1 MFLFLSFQVP
11 LLVVISL
18 LRTIIMGHDGTNV
31 FKNQNGFSLYGCEI
45 IRVIKAL
52 FKNKITYDVQ
62 SR

>member
-1 MFLFLSFQVP
+1 
-11 LLVVISL
+11 
-18 LRTIIMGHDGTNV
+18 MGHDGTNV